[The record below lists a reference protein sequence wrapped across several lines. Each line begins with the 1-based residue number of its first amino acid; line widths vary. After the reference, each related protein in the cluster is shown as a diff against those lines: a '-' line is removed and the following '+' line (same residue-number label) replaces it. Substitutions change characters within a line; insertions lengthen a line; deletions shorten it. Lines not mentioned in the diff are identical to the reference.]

1 MDVPTLNFKTGH
13 FVYWCLL
20 PEFNCCAEIV
30 LVAVTVQPIFMSFV
44 AISFALKAYVASW
57 NFTLTGPEQ
66 ILTACKIAFP
76 CLLDSIANAVSAC
89 SATSM
94 HWMT

>member
-1 MDVPTLNFKTGH
+1 MVFAVRIL
-13 FVYWCLL
+13 
-20 PEFNCCAEIV
+20 
-30 LVAVTVQPIFMSFV
+30 LVAVTVSTNLHIICCNF
-44 AISFALKAYVASW
+44 ICLKSLLQECIVSW